1 MRAKKPTQVYN
12 SLEITAMAS
21 DGYGIARHEGMV
33 VFVEHTVTGDVVDVR
48 ITKKKSGF
56 RQGTPILFHKKSEL
70 RVEPVCAHFGVCGG
84 CKWQSL
90 AYEDQLGHKARQVY
104 DAFKRIGKIEFPE
117 PEVILAAPK
126 IYHYRNKMEYTFSSA
141 RWLSQDEIDS
151 GKTFEDRNAL
161 GFHIPGRFD
170 KILEIEQC
178 FLQDDLGNQIRLFI
192 RRKAREMS
200 IPFFNLVSQEGN
212 LRTLMLRN
220 NRKGEWM
227 LCLMVTDFSDE
238 VKKLLE
244 QVRDEFPQIKS
255 LNYAINTKRN
265 DSMTDVDP
273 IVFNGEP
280 WIDEE
285 MEGLKF
291 RIHPKSFYQTNA
303 DQAYAL
309 YCKARDYAGIKET
322 DVVYDLYTGTGTIA
336 LFLARQA
343 AKVIGVEYV
352 QEAVDD
358 ALVNAK
364 RNGIANAEF
373 FAGDMKDVL
382 VDEFFKTHGKPDVI
396 ITDPPRAGMHEDV
409 TKRLLE
415 SGARRIV
422 YVSCNAATQ
431 ARDLA
436 ILDSKYKVSAVQP
449 VDMFPQTT
457 HVETVVQLD
466 LRD

>member
-1 MRAKKPTQVYN
+1 MRSKKPMQVYN

-33 VFVEHTVTGDVVDVR
+33 VFVEHTVTGDIVDVR

-56 RQGTPILFHKKSEL
+56 RQGSPIHFHKYSDI
-70 RVEPVCAHFGVCGG
+70 RVEPVCKHFGVCGG

-90 AYEDQLGHKARQVY
+90 AYSDQLDHKSRQVF
-104 DAFKRIGKIEFPE
+104 DAFKRIGKIEFPSPE
-117 PEVILAAPK
+117 PILAAPK
-126 IYHYRNKMEYTFSSA
+126 MYHYRNKMEYTFSSA
-141 RWLSQDEIDS
+141 RWLTQNEIDS
-151 GKTFEDRNAL
+151 GASFDDRNAL

-170 KILEIEQC
+170 KILEIENC
-178 FLQDDLGNQIRLFI
+178 HLQDDLGNQIRLFI
-192 RRKAREMS
+192 RREAMKTG
-200 IPFFNLVSQEGN
+200 IPFFNLVSQEGV
-212 LRTLMLRN
+212 LRILMLRN
-220 NRKGEWM
+220 NRQGEWM
-227 LCLMVTDFSDE
+227 ICLMVTELSEE
-238 VKKLLE
+238 VNALLE
-244 QVRDEFPQIKS
+244 KIKNEFPQIKS

-265 DSMTDVDP
+265 DSMTDIDP
-273 IVFNGEP
+273 IVYHGEP

-309 YCKARDYAGIKET
+309 YCKARDYAGIKDT
-322 DVVYDLYTGTGTIA
+322 DIVYDLYTGTGTIA

-343 AKVIGVEYV
+343 AKVVGVEYV

-358 ALVNAK
+358 AIVNAQ
-364 RNGIANAEF
+364 RNNILNASF

-382 VDEFFKTHGKPDVI
+382 VDEFFTQHGKPDVI
-396 ITDPPRAGMHEDV
+396 ITDPPRAGMHEEV
-409 TKRLLE
+409 TKRLLN

-436 ILDSKYKVSAVQP
+436 LLDSKYRVSAVQP

-466 LRD
+466 LR

>member
-1 MRAKKPTQVYN
+1 MRSKKPMQVYN

-33 VFVEHTVTGDVVDVR
+33 VFVEHTVTGDIVDVR

-56 RQGTPILFHKKSEL
+56 RQGSPIHFHKYSDI
-70 RVEPVCAHFGVCGG
+70 RVEPVCKHFGVCGG

-90 AYEDQLGHKARQVY
+90 AYSDQLDHKSRQVF
-104 DAFKRIGKIEFPE
+104 DAFKRIGKIEFPSPE
-117 PEVILAAPK
+117 PILAAPK
-126 IYHYRNKMEYTFSSA
+126 MYHYRNKMEYTFSSA
-141 RWLSQDEIDS
+141 RWLTQNEIDS
-151 GKTFEDRNAL
+151 GASFDDRNAL

-170 KILEIEQC
+170 KILEIENC
-178 FLQDDLGNQIRLFI
+178 HLQDDLGNQIRLFI
-192 RRKAREMS
+192 RREAMKIG
-200 IPFFNLVSQEGN
+200 IPFFNLVSQEGI
-212 LRTLMLRN
+212 LRILMLRN
-220 NRKGEWM
+220 NRQGEWM
-227 LCLMVTDFSDE
+227 ICLMVTELSEE
-238 VKKLLE
+238 VNALLE
-244 QVRDEFPQIKS
+244 KIKNEFPQIKS

-265 DSMTDVDP
+265 DSMTDIDP
-273 IVFNGEP
+273 IVYHGEP

-309 YCKARDYAGIKET
+309 YCKARDYAGIKDT
-322 DVVYDLYTGTGTIA
+322 DIVYDLYTGTGTIA

-343 AKVIGVEYV
+343 AKVVGVEYV

-358 ALVNAK
+358 AIVNAQ
-364 RNGIANAEF
+364 RNNILNASF

-382 VDEFFKTHGKPDVI
+382 VDEFFAQHGKPDVI
-396 ITDPPRAGMHEDV
+396 ITDPPRAGMHEEV
-409 TKRLLE
+409 TKRLLN

-436 ILDSKYKVSAVQP
+436 LLDSKYRVSAVQP

-466 LRD
+466 LR

>member
-1 MRAKKPTQVYN
+1 MQVYN

-33 VFVEHTVTGDVVDVR
+33 VFVEHTVTGDIVDVR

-56 RQGTPILFHKKSEL
+56 RQGSPIHFHKYSDI
-70 RVEPVCAHFGVCGG
+70 RVEPVCKHFGVCGG

-90 AYEDQLGHKARQVY
+90 AYSDQLDHKSRQVF
-104 DAFKRIGKIEFPE
+104 DAFKRIGKIEFPSPE
-117 PEVILAAPK
+117 PILAAPK
-126 IYHYRNKMEYTFSSA
+126 MYHYRNKMEYTFSSA
-141 RWLSQDEIDS
+141 RWLTQNEIDS
-151 GKTFEDRNAL
+151 GASFDDRNAL

-170 KILEIEQC
+170 KILEIENC
-178 FLQDDLGNQIRLFI
+178 HLQDDLGNQIRLFI
-192 RRKAREMS
+192 RREAMKTG
-200 IPFFNLVSQEGN
+200 IPFFNLVSQEGV
-212 LRTLMLRN
+212 LRILMLRN
-220 NRKGEWM
+220 NRQGEWM
-227 LCLMVTDFSDE
+227 ICLMVTELSEE
-238 VKKLLE
+238 VNALLE
-244 QVRDEFPQIKS
+244 KIKNEFPQIKS

-265 DSMTDVDP
+265 DSMTDIDP
-273 IVFNGEP
+273 IVYHGEP

-309 YCKARDYAGIKET
+309 YCKARDYAGIKDT
-322 DVVYDLYTGTGTIA
+322 DIVYDLYTGTGTIA

-343 AKVIGVEYV
+343 AKVVGVEYV

-358 ALVNAK
+358 AIVNAQ
-364 RNGIANAEF
+364 RNNILNASF

-382 VDEFFKTHGKPDVI
+382 VDEFFTQHGKPDVI
-396 ITDPPRAGMHEDV
+396 ITDPPRAGMHEEV
-409 TKRLLE
+409 TKRLLN

-436 ILDSKYKVSAVQP
+436 LLDSKYRVSAVQP

-466 LRD
+466 LR